1 METIGDYL
9 FAFAVYGGIF
19 LVVGGLIY
27 LAIWL
32 LRPKKEVVEN
42 WRQAE
47 MALGLTYKQPR
58 VGYPILEGQFANY
71 SVKLQGSP
79 ASGGGNTRSTP
90 AQTHYTAFHSN
101 GKMPILRLE
110 VDDDIFLR
118 GDREVGDP
126 DFDEKFQISFAKEA
140 VARNVFSDPA
150 VRQKIMALNYPVVY
164 INKDQV
170 TVSEKDV
177 QGDPNIMRDRLQLA
191 VALAQTVENLRP

>member
-27 LAIWL
+27 LAIWVS
-32 LRPKKEVVEN
+32 RPKKEIVEN

-71 SVKLQGSP
+71 NVKMQGSP
-79 ASGGGNTRSTP
+79 PGRDIP
-90 AQTHYTAFHSN
+90 AKTHYTVFHSN

-118 GDREVGDP
+118 RDREVGDP

-140 VARNVFSDPA
+140 VVRNVFSDPT
-150 VRQKIMALNYPVVY
+150 VRQRIMALNYPVVY
-164 INKDQV
+164 INNDQI

-177 QGDPNIMRDRLQLA
+177 QGDPDIMRDRLQLA
-191 VALAQTVENLRP
+191 VTLAQTVENLRP